1 MAYYSSNGVD
11 REVEQYLPAWGYAC
25 DVGANDGASTS
36 NSLCFEQMGWYVL
49 CVEPN
54 PNFAEEA
61 RKHRK
66 LWRQV
71 AVSDK
76 NGEAL
81 FTQFGPHPW
90 GGSGLKDLLNLRAS
104 YPRDHEVQTMVR
116 TRTLDTLLE
125 EAGFPRLDYLTVDC
139 EGCEPEVLAG
149 FTVERWKPR
158 VMVFENNKVRSPFS
172 IPGYTHIG
180 TREVDE
186 VYLRQIP
193 S

>member
-11 REVEQYLPAWGYAC
+11 REVEQYLPSWGYAC
-25 DVGANDGASTS
+25 DVGANDGAFSS

-54 PNFAEEA
+54 PVFEQEA

-81 FTQFGPHPW
+81 FTQFGPYPW
-90 GGSGLKDLLNLRAS
+90 GGSGLKDLKGLRNN
-104 YPRDHEVQTMVR
+104 YPGEPVLEMMVP
-116 TRTLDTLLE
+116 TRKLDTILE

-158 VMVFENNKVRSPFS
+158 VMVFENNHVRGAF
-172 IPGYTHIG
+172 
-180 TREVDE
+180 
-186 VYLRQIP
+186 
-193 S
+193 